1 MIKFYVL
8 VGFQATAVTQS
19 TGDAKHFVLDNVDY
33 LEI

>member
-8 VGFQATAVTQS
+8 VGFQATDITNS
-19 TGDAKHFVLDNVDY
+19 NNDAMDNVYY